1 LRAESTSDET
11 PLQGCFESLI
21 VFFKNPTI
29 WDVQN
34 PDISMCR
41 FLTFVKL
48 YDKGVDKG
56 VDKVHSDTR
65 QGHQV
70 KFMTD

>member
-1 LRAESTSDET
+1 
-11 PLQGCFESLI
+11 
-21 VFFKNPTI
+21 
-29 WDVQN
+29 
-34 PDISMCR
+34 MYR

-48 YDKGVDKG
+48 YDKVIDKGVDKG

-70 KFMTD
+70 RFMAD